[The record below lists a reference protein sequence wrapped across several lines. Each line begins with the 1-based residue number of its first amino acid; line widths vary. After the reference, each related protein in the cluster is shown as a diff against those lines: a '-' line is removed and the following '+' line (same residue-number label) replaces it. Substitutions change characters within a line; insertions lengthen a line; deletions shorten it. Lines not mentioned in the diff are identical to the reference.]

1 MCQNSPKS
9 NNFQR
14 KRAGEEKKWS
24 KQKAQT
30 SRDAR
35 PIRTLIIKS
44 WVKGNVGSWDFTRS
58 LVNYLHYVCAK
69 IHPNRTNFK
78 VKWQASKEVK
88 TKGSSF
94 TRCSTY
100 SASNDKISG
109 QNELKKMN
117 LCMYL
122 INYFHYVGASLHPN
136 PTFLRVK
143 RLARQKLVEPKSK
156 SFTRCSTY
164 SASNP
169 KILSHGERRKLK
181 VYILFS
187 HIPPLLCAKFH
198 PNRTLFRVEGL
209 ARRKVAEPKST
220 NVMRCSTYSAS
231 NRKISSQGN
240 VGGWD
245 SVCSLVNYLHYVSA
259 RFQPNR
265 TTFRLK
271 TASEQK

>member
-9 NNFQR
+9 NKFQR

-78 VKWQASKEVK
+78 VKRQASKEVK
-88 TKGSSF
+88 TKGSSFTRCLIYSASNDKISVQKSLRSWNFACTQSKNHPNPTFLRLKELAEKKVVEPKSTSF

-109 QNELKKMN
+109 RKELKSWIFA
-117 LCMYL
+117 C
-122 INYFHYVGASLHPN
+122 
-136 PTFLRVK
+136 T
-143 RLARQKLVEPKSK
+143 
-156 SFTRCSTY
+156 
-164 SASNP
+164 
-169 KILSHGERRKLK
+169 
-181 VYILFS
+181 
-187 HIPPLLCAKFH
+187 
-198 PNRTLFRVEGL
+198 
-209 ARRKVAEPKST
+209 
-220 NVMRCSTYSAS
+220 
-231 NRKISSQGN
+231 
-240 VGGWD
+240 
-245 SVCSLVNYLHYVSA
+245 
-259 RFQPNR
+259 
-265 TTFRLK
+265 
-271 TASEQK
+271 